1 MNNKGFAI
9 SGLVYGILIIFLL
22 LVFSVLG
29 ILVGRSST
37 LSKIKNDALN
47 TITGKTGVNNIDGLP
62 NLVVDWTTMY
72 VNSEV
77 SSLSIDYLT
86 LGASSPSGLDV
97 SQTNNF
103 EFNHVGTEYDIT
115 FSAKNASNMTI
126 ESKTKKITEKND
138 IIKNFDFTG
147 EQQEL
152 LVGPGIYKLEV
163 WGAESG
169 TNSTSNKGS
178 YAKGYLKVT
187 TPTKLYIYVGGKGT
201 DKLASTTVRTPGGYN
216 GAQDCYN
223 GSSGGG
229 ATDIRINEDNKNAS
243 VITANGG
250 NGTCSNGGSLNNLT
264 PGYIWE
270 ETTISDVSTIP
281 NWLLKEKDYLIN
293 TTLSGNSST
302 FVSPS
307 GTNET
312 GHTGN
317 GYARITY
324 IVSFE

>member
-1 MNNKGFAI
+1 MNRKGFAI

-22 LVFSVLG
+22 LVFSALS

-37 LSKIKNDALN
+37 LSKIRTDALN
-47 TITGKTGVNNIDGLP
+47 TVMGKSSVNSINGLP

-72 VNSEV
+72 VNNEIST
-77 SSLSIDYLT
+77 LSFDYLT
-86 LGASSPSGLDV
+86 LGASSPSGLDITA
-97 SQTNNF
+97 STSF
-103 EFNHVGTEYDIT
+103 ALNHVGTEYDIT
-115 FSAKNASNMTI
+115 FNAVNANNVTI

-147 EQQEL
+147 EQQEI

-169 TNSTSNKGS
+169 TDSSSNKG
-178 YAKGYLKVT
+178 GYSVGSLRVT
-187 TPTKLYIYVGGKGT
+187 KPTKLYIFVGGKGT
-201 DKLASTTVRTPGGYN
+201 DKLASTTARTPGGFN
-216 GAQDCYN
+216 GADDCYN

-229 ATDIRINEDNKNAS
+229 ATDIRINNTNTNS
-243 VITANGG
+243 IIIVSNGG
-250 NGTCSNGGSLNNLT
+250 DGTCSTGGKLNSFT
-264 PGYIWE
+264 PGFVWNTSSSAAVTDWNLD
-270 ETTISDVSTIP
+270 ETYY
-281 NWLLKEKDYLIN
+281 LKNEN
-293 TTLSGNSST
+293 TYGKTNT
-302 FVSPS
+302 FLSPS